1 MSSEPI
7 KIRLKWISREKFREL
22 LKVANYIGK
31 IDGLNEYH
39 LDANKCLSLGI
50 DRTYKILKSLGIKVT
65 KSELEAFLTPPSV
78 DKKNISISLELKG
91 GDLIIKSDNIKMI
104 FPYIHGLSKL
114 DPQDNVL
121 RAKPMYF
128 FDILKVLKDN
138 NYQVS
143 YSLPDW
149 DLPNVTFK
157 VRFILRD
164 YQKDAYAAWEKNNYR
179 GIIVLPT
186 GSGKTIIGLWG
197 IQNVK
202 QKTLIVVPTIDL
214 LYQWKEKIG
223 ELLGYPD
230 VGIFGAGEKE
240 IKDITVTTYSS
251 AYLNVEQLSDKFGFV
266 IFDEVHHLPS
276 EKYAIIAEGLLAYKR
291 LGLSATPERT
301 DNLHLQLETL
311 VGPIV
316 FRLAPKILR
325 AKGFLAEYEI
335 KRIYV
340 DLPSEIAEEYK
351 KYRNLYLAYAK
362 RLGLDLSVDPFMR
375 FEQLIRFSGK
385 SKIAHNALVALE
397 KSRKIALNADVKIQ
411 KLNDLLKRHRQDKV
425 LIFTR
430 YTDMVY
436 RISTTFG
443 IPLITHKTTPAERKK
458 ILNAFKEGQ
467 FTKLVTGE
475 VLDEGTDVPDANV
488 AIIVS
493 GTGSQRQYIQ
503 RLGRILRPKEDKA
516 LLYELI
522 TRTGFELMV
531 SKRRYRSDIF

>member
-7 KIRLKWISREKFREL
+7 KIRLKWISKHKFKEI
-22 LKVANYIGK
+22 LKVANYVGRVN
-31 IDGLNEYH
+31 GLNEYH
-39 LDANKCLSLGI
+39 LDINKCIQLGVE
-50 DRTYKILKSLGIKVT
+50 RTYNLLKSLGVDIT
-65 KSELEAFLTPPSV
+65 RSEIENFLKTPSI
-78 DKKNISISLELKG
+78 DKESNPISLDMRG
-91 GDLIIKSDNIKMI
+91 SDLIIKTKNIQAI
-104 FPYIHGLSKL
+104 FPYIRGFSKL
-114 DPQDNVL
+114 DTQDNLL

-128 FDILKVLKDN
+128 FDIIKQLKDN
-138 NYQVS
+138 GVRVS
-143 YSLPDW
+143 YNLPDW
-149 DLPNVTFK
+149 SLSRTDFNINFK
-157 VRFILRD
+157 LRD
-164 YQKDAYAAWEKNNYR
+164 YQKDAYEAWIRNNYR
-179 GIIVLPT
+179 GVIVLPT
-186 GSGKTIIGLWG
+186 GSGKTIIGLWS
-197 IQNVK
+197 IQDVR
-202 QKTLIVVPTIDL
+202 QKTLIIVPTIDL
-214 LYQWKEKIG
+214 LYQWKEKIKAM
-223 ELLGYPD
+223 LGYSD

-240 IKDITVTTYSS
+240 IKNITVTTYSS
-251 AYLNVEQLSDKFGFV
+251 AYLNVEQLSDKFGLI

-276 EKYAIIAEGLLAYKR
+276 EKYAIIAESLLAYKR

-316 FRLAPKILR
+316 FRLAPKTLR
-325 AKGFLAEYEI
+325 EKGFLAEYEI

-340 DLPSEIAEEYK
+340 DLPPDIAEEYK
-351 KYRNLYLAYAK
+351 KYRNLYLSYAK
-362 RLGLDLSVDPFMR
+362 RLGLDFSVDPFMR

-411 KLNDLLKRHRQDKV
+411 KLNHLLNLHKQDKV

-436 RISTTFG
+436 RISATFG
-443 IPLITHKTTPAERKK
+443 IPLITHKTTPSERKK
-458 ILNAFKEGQ
+458 TLSAFKEGQ
-467 FTKLVTGE
+467 ITKLVTGE

-503 RLGRILRPKEDKA
+503 RLGRILRPKEERA

-522 TRTGFELMV
+522 TRTGFEIMV